1 MKRRLLIFSALTLTL
16 LGALPAE
23 SPAEA
28 RRCPFDMCVSLY
40 NECEASCNGNRQ
52 CIKVCQ
58 RDYNECLC
66 ANCNYSNCGELPRA
80 APKPQAGTS
89 RVAFSYGTADGRAA
103 TLPADTFAQ
112 RSQAVP

>member
-1 MKRRLLIFSALTLTL
+1 MKRRILILSVLSLMLVCALSA
-16 LGALPAE
+16 G

-66 ANCNYSNCGELPRA
+66 ANCGFDCGDLPRA
-80 APKPQAGTS
+80 APQGRTS
-89 RVAFSYGTADGRAA
+89 GVAVSRGTANGHAPIF
-103 TLPADTFAQ
+103 PADTFFQ
-112 RSQAVP
+112 RGQAVP